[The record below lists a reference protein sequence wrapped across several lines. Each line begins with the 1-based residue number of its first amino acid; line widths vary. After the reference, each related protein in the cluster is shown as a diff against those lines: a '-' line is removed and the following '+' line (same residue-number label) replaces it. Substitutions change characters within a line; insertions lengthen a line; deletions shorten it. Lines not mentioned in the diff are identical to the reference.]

1 MSGTAIIKSLLGANA
16 ALVAQ
21 VPATRIFV
29 GDVPLNTTLPAI
41 SVKRISG
48 TSFLPVAM
56 NLTTTFQTQR
66 IQVTLLTKTAAQDA
80 IWALIRPALPNTRGT
95 VSTFAV
101 DSILPDIEGPDM
113 FDQVAVIYQQSTDYM
128 VKFAR

>member
-48 TSFLPVAM
+48 TSHLPVAM

>member
-48 TSFLPVAM
+48 TSFLPMAM

-80 IWALIRPALPNTRGT
+80 MWALIRPALPNTRGT

>member
-1 MSGTAIIKSLLGANA
+1 MSGTAIIKSLLGANT
-16 ALVAQ
+16 ALIAQ
-21 VPATRIFV
+21 VPAARIFV

-48 TSFLPVAM
+48 TRFNSIAM
-56 NLTTTFQTQR
+56 TGTSLQTQR
-66 IQVTLLTKTAAQDA
+66 IQVTLLTKTSTQDQ
-80 IWALIRPALPNTRGT
+80 IWALIRTALPNTHAT
-95 VSTFAV
+95 VSSFEV
-101 DSILPDIEGPDM
+101 DSILPDLEGPDM

>member
-1 MSGTAIIKSLLGANA
+1 MSGTAITKSLLGANA

-48 TSFLPVAM
+48 TSYLPVAM

-113 FDQVAVIYQQSTDYM
+113 FDQVALIYQQSTDYM

>member
-1 MSGTAIIKSLLGANA
+1 MSGTAIIKSLFGANA

-48 TSFLPVAM
+48 TSFLPMAM
-56 NLTTTFQTQR
+56 NLATTFQTQR

-113 FDQVAVIYQQSTDYM
+113 FDQVAMIYQQSTDYM

>member
-48 TSFLPVAM
+48 TSYLPMDMV
-56 NLTTTFQTQR
+56 LTTTFQTQR

-101 DSILPDIEGPDM
+101 DSILPGIEGPDM

>member
-48 TSFLPVAM
+48 MSHLPIDM
-56 NLTTTFQTQR
+56 NLATTFQTQR
-66 IQVTLLTKTAAQDA
+66 IQVTLLTKTATQDA

>member
-1 MSGTAIIKSLLGANA
+1 MSGTAIIKTLLGANA
-16 ALVAQ
+16 TLIAQ
-21 VPATRIFV
+21 IPAVRIFV

-48 TSFLPVAM
+48 TRYNPVAM
-56 NLTTTFQTQR
+56 PAVSLQTQR
-66 IQVTLLTKTAAQDA
+66 IQVTLLTKTSTQDS
-80 IWALIRPALPNTRGT
+80 IWALIRPALPNTHGT
-95 VSTFAV
+95 VGAFDV
-101 DSILPDIEGPDM
+101 DSIIPDIEGPDM

>member
-29 GDVPLNTTLPAI
+29 GDVPLNTILPAI

-48 TSFLPVAM
+48 TSFLPMAM

>member
-21 VPATRIFV
+21 VPAARIFV

-48 TSFLPVAM
+48 TSFLPMAM